1 MDEFL
6 FFLKI
11 NRAQKKEFIRTC
23 TRKEWKEEKK
33 TDVGWFEQTWNSM
46 RKAGKDF
53 LAPSCMEG
61 PCSLTH
67 NVDLHP
73 LSDEKEW
80 VGDWGIDWLVYANVF
95 LISRSFS
102 VKQQRQRR
110 RKFKKKKKCHVLF
123 TRLRGPRILPTTI
136 FKKIQWQFC
145 QLWLIGKKM
154 FTIYSPYIPHLDI
167 WLFNGLQFDS
177 VLIQVGE

>member
-95 LISRSFS
+95 LISRSFP

-110 RKFKKKKKCHVLF
+110 RKFKKKKKVPCFIYSLARSPDSSHHYLQKDSV
-123 TRLRGPRILPTTI
+123 TILPVVIDRKKNVHHI
-136 FKKIQWQFC
+136 FP
-145 QLWLIGKKM
+145 L
-154 FTIYSPYIPHLDI
+154 YSPSWHLI
-167 WLFNGLQFDS
+167 
-177 VLIQVGE
+177 V